1 MNLVLG
7 TMNIG
12 YKYSS
17 NTNNTTEY
25 YENIINEYFYN
36 VSEPILDTAY
46 YYNNTETEKVLG
58 NIILNKKIKIA
69 TKANPWFNNDF
80 TNGKLGQLS
89 SDNLEKQLNIS
100 LNNLKLD
107 NIDIFFLHCPDH
119 ETPINE
125 TIDKCEELWR
135 KEKFNLLGL
144 SNYSKN
150 QTEEIL
156 IYCENINIKPKIY
169 QGMYNLISRNIEEIF
184 PLLDNYNID
193 FWAYNPLA
201 GGLLTG
207 KYSNNDINV
216 YENCRFKNNEIYQNI
231 FWKKEILESLKEFNK
246 LENKIEYSY
255 LWLKN
260 YSKLRENDKIILGV
274 STIDQLKYNLN
285 VINKNKIINDDTLSI
300 LNKIYNINIS
310 PNYYY

>member
-1 MNLVLG
+1 MNVVLG

-25 YENIINEYFYN
+25 YENIINEYFHN

-58 NIILNKKIKIA
+58 DINLNKKIKIA

-80 TNGKLGQLS
+80 TNNKLGQLS
-89 SDNLEKQLNIS
+89 PDNLERQLNTS
-100 LNNLKLD
+100 LNNLKL
-107 NIDIFFLHCPDH
+107 NNVDIFFLHCPDH

-125 TIDKCEELWR
+125 TIDKCDELWR

-150 QTEEIL
+150 QIEEIL
-156 IYCENINIKPKIY
+156 IYCEDTNIKPKIY
-169 QGMYNLISRNIEEIF
+169 QGMYNLISRKIEEIF

-207 KYSNNDINV
+207 KYNNYDLNV
-216 YENCRFKNNEIYQNI
+216 CENCRFKNNEIYQNI
-231 FWKKEILESLKEFNK
+231 FWKKEILKNLNEFNK

-260 YSKLRENDKIILGV
+260 YSKLRNNDKIILGV

-285 VINKNKIINDDTLSI
+285 VINENKIIDENTLSI
-300 LNKIYNINIS
+300 LNNIYDIDVS